1 MQVARSQAA
10 KILKRKPGTGAT
22 EEIPLTVFNII
33 EARGFPVKD
42 RWEEPAFG
50 RNATSL
56 EGLHFLKTN
65 IGRAS
70 GPGNSYS
77 NHPFSGVFP
86 PSLPRCKLNAPG
98 HTASDSIHT
107 RAIERRISSC
117 HGPKKGRTFRGL
129 GFRYHHVP
137 WSFLKVSFCFCVCK
151 WEIHPDGNF

>member
-1 MQVARSQAA
+1 MIQLTLCGSVELFVAALKCQYTSHDPPTHSPKNTGMMQVQVARSQAA

-56 EGLHFLKTN
+56 EGLHFPKN
-65 IGRAS
+65 KHRPGPRARKL
-70 GPGNSYS
+70 
-77 NHPFSGVFP
+77 VFQPSIFRCKLP
-86 PSLPRCKLNAPG
+86 PSLAVNLTFQGGCWCFFRLAPG

-107 RAIERRISSC
+107 RAIE
-117 HGPKKGRTFRGL
+117 
-129 GFRYHHVP
+129 
-137 WSFLKVSFCFCVCK
+137 
-151 WEIHPDGNF
+151 